1 MTEYLGYDV
10 LEIEPSRENAAA
22 LTSARQLERLD
33 SASGKLGIVDKAG
46 LSLAQ
51 RGAFLWVMT
60 SRAEVEAFR
69 QFRAARRGKLVPCWV
84 PTWEADLALA
94 EDVAAD
100 ATGIVV
106 ARCGYTRFCFPSPA
120 RRYIALIAGASKVYR
135 RITAASEGT
144 DTETLTL
151 DAPPGVA
158 FAVAGSLVSYL
169 LLCRL
174 TEDDVSLE
182 WENTEAAS
190 AALTFAEQPLE
201 VPA

>member
-69 QFRAARRGKLVPCWV
+69 QFRAARRGRLVPCWV

-120 RRYIALIAGASKVYR
+120 RRYIALISGANKVYR
-135 RITAASEGT
+135 RITAASEST
-144 DTETLTL
+144 DTETLTGRTSGCGL
-151 DAPPGVA
+151 RRGGVA
-158 FAVAGSLVSYL
+158 GFLSSAVPTHGG
-169 LLCRL
+169 RRG
-174 TEDDVSLE
+174 LE